1 MNFCLLIINNSLCI
15 QGSDSS
21 QSSTPSTGFGE
32 FHPPNDDVEA
42 GEEHIHKNYSIN
54 EYYEDNH
61 GNVRENFEET
71 LSFDSEHQGI
81 LGTIFPQED
90 NITFLDE
97 FEDIENVTE
106 LIEMIEPRYDEGC
119 SCRDELTCE
128 CYGESV
134 IEVPSNLSTGLT
146 KL

>member
-32 FHPPNDDVEA
+32 FHPPIDDVEV
-42 GEEHIHKNYSIN
+42 GEHTHKNDSIN
-54 EYYEDNH
+54 DYYENIHDN
-61 GNVRENFEET
+61 EN
-71 LSFDSEHQGI
+71 LGAASSPFDSEHEGV
-81 LGTIFPQED
+81 LGTIFPQGV
-90 NITFLDE
+90 NITFLDK
-97 FEDIENVTE
+97 FEDIENVTD
-106 LIEMIEPRYDEGC
+106 LTEMIEPRYSEGC
-119 SCRDELTCE
+119 SCRDEFTCK

-134 IEVPSNLSTGLT
+134 IKVPSNLSMELT